1 MRVRWEDFEPRGYE
15 EMVAVLLSRLHPAA
29 QRIDGSGGDG
39 GRDVQI
45 VDRDGQLV
53 HAFELK
59 SFTGRMPTKR
69 RKQVVRSLKRA
80 AALRPLRWTLVVPI
94 DPTPR
99 EVEWFD
105 KQRENHDFPLEWLGK
120 TWLDEKMSEFPDIRR
135 YFCEDASREALRL
148 LRELREEQA
157 VIASATDA
165 LERLQNL
172 RQRLS
177 EVDPYFRYELSTGIS
192 TIDRSQDGVILTV
205 VSDCGRVDVY
215 EKYVGALKD
224 RPITASVEINIG
236 PDEGALFEGVKSALD
251 YGLPVTIPADAVSKF
266 TLDAPA
272 GLGGSFA
279 GRELRIESATVTF
292 DEPLTLSLRI
302 TDGDDLVASWPVRVT
317 RKTEGLK
324 GVSFDGSDET
334 EWLEI
339 KLRVNPTD
347 QECDTTLKLT
357 PKPLM
362 PAALVPLLRWVDAC
376 RPPHRMTIAW
386 PDGTEMSGDME
397 VTLGDE
403 RFTAVVEALA
413 YLQNRSGVYFELPLE
428 LPERTLEVVVESANL
443 VREGHSE
450 FEWGTINL
458 QLKHWVDELDPLLEG
473 KELQVTVESEQWI
486 DFEGGRLPIGRIR
499 TQIESATAADPDGL
513 RRALAAGLVPDV
525 QLIPA
530 DGTGA
535 RNVLVS

>member
-15 EMVAVLLSRLHPAA
+15 EMVAVLLSRLHPAS

-45 VDRDGQLV
+45 VDQDGQLV
-53 HAFELK
+53 HAYELK

-80 AALRPLRWTLVVPI
+80 AALRPPRWTLVVPM
-94 DPTPR
+94 DPTPK
-99 EVEWFD
+99 EMEWFD
-105 KQRENHDFPLEWLGK
+105 KLRKNHDFPMEWLGK
-120 TWLDEKMSEFPDIRR
+120 TWLDEKMSKFPDIRR
-135 YFCEDASREALRL
+135 YFCEDASGEALRL

-157 VIASATDA
+157 SVALATDA

-192 TIDRSQDGVILTV
+192 TMDRSQDGAILTV
-205 VSDCGRVDVY
+205 ASDSGRVDVY

-236 PDEGALFEGVKSALD
+236 PHEGALLEGVKSAFD
-251 YGLPVTIPADAVSKF
+251 YGLPVTIPPDAVSKF

-279 GRELRIESATVTF
+279 GSELRIGSATVAF

-302 TDGDDLVASWPVRVT
+302 TDGDDFVASWPVRVT
-317 RKTEGLK
+317 EKKEGLK
-324 GVSFDGSDET
+324 GAIFDGRDET
-334 EWLEI
+334 GWLEI
-339 KLRVNPTD
+339 TLRVNPTD
-347 QECDTTLKLT
+347 QQCDATLELT
-357 PKPLM
+357 PKPIM
-362 PAALVPLLRWVDAC
+362 PAALVPLLGWVDAC

-386 PDGTEMSGDME
+386 PNGVEMTGDME
-397 VTLGDE
+397 TSLGDE

-413 YLQNRSGVYFELPLE
+413 YLQNRSGAYFKLPLE
-428 LPERTLEVVVESANL
+428 LPERTLEVVLESANL

-450 FEWGTINL
+450 FEWGTMNL
-458 QLKHWVDELDPLLEG
+458 ELKHWVDELDPLLEG
-473 KELQVTVESEQWI
+473 KELQVTVEWDRWI
-486 DFEGGRLPIGRIR
+486 DLEGGRLPIGRIR
-499 TQIESATAADPDGL
+499 TQIESAIAADPDGL

-525 QLIPA
+525 RLIPA

-535 RNVLVS
+535 RNTLVS